1 MRCINCGKQTRFLSS
16 HCPHCGQDFSPYV
29 HLPGVLLGVIGC
41 LIGFTF
47 FMVPGA
53 LLGGL
58 IGIAVY
64 GVCFWVL
71 QTHRKGTNWPP
82 MGGKE

>member
-1 MRCINCGKQTRFLSS
+1 VRCFNCGKQTRFLSK
-16 HCPHCGQDFSPYV
+16 HCSHCGQDFSPYV
-29 HLPGVLLGVIGC
+29 HLPGVLLGIIGS

-58 IGIAVY
+58 IGIAIY
-64 GVCFWVL
+64 GLGFRML
-71 QTHRKGTNWPP
+71 QTNRYGRGWPP
-82 MGGKE
+82 IY